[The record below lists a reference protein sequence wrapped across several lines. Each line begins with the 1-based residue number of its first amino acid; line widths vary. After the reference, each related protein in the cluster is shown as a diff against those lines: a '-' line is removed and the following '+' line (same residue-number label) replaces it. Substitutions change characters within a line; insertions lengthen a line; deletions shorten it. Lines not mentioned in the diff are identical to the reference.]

1 MGGPAQGL
9 VRSALG
15 GEAAVR
21 RAFGAVLTD
30 NGHTLA
36 DEGGLAALQLGK
48 RQNTSVSA
56 AHDSFG

>member
-1 MGGPAQGL
+1 M
-9 VRSALG
+9 RSALG
-15 GEAAVR
+15 WEAAVR

>member
-1 MGGPAQGL
+1 MASALGL

-15 GEAAVR
+15 WEAAVCR
-21 RAFGAVLTD
+21 VFVAVLTD
-30 NGHTLA
+30 NGHEFA
-36 DEGGLAALQLGK
+36 DKGGLAALQLGK

>member
-1 MGGPAQGL
+1 MAPTLDL

-21 RAFGAVLTD
+21 RVFGAVLTD